1 MSDTPAPNGNLGD
14 RILLN
19 GRFDIQPDQPLP
31 MFDSPMAK
39 AVNAIDLRASSRT
52 LFALVCEPTLMA
64 RLDVIPPLS
73 RMVRQPMINPVD
85 AGPVHWPR
93 SGGRRFVIVF
103 EQMSGGRLIP
113 SPEAT
118 ITPMR
123 EDQIVRVVLE
133 PLLPALK
140 ELNGRHIPH
149 RAIRTDNI
157 FYADTSEQSVVLGEC
172 VSGPPGLSQPAVCE
186 PIDTAMCDP
195 AGRGPGTLADDLYA
209 LGVVAVFLLHG
220 GNPVAERSDEEIM
233 RRKIDNGSY
242 AALLSGMRVS
252 LAMMEPLRGMLCDD
266 PKERWTAANLE
277 MWLGGRQLSPKQ
289 TMLPPRA
296 ARSFSFA
303 GKDYRTRQSL
313 SQAMGWHWDEAGE
326 LVRSGDLEGW
336 IRRSLADDERADAIR
351 DCAHSSGVGNEDQ
364 ALGRVLMVIE
374 PSHPIRFKNF
384 AARVEGIGT
393 ALAIR
398 YHDPAFRALFTE
410 LMQAKLPQ
418 TFIQSQ
424 SSTPSESG
432 VIMKSFDMINFF
444 IDRPQLGGGLERAL
458 YESVRGWP
466 CQSPLI
472 QDYYVSDLEDLLPAL
487 EAVAQRGGMTGEPV
501 DPHITAFCAARN
513 KSVSERALK
522 EMNSRGDLPSFRLG
536 VLRLL
541 AEVQRK
547 IGSGQRYPALGRWLA
562 DLIKPIVETY
572 HNRAYRAKLVEEI
585 ENASG
590 KGDLLE
596 LLFLADSMEARD
608 QDTGGFQE
616 ARKEHAA
623 LVRGIKW
630 LEDGGLTSEAHVRA
644 KGQST
649 ATIVSAVVSG
659 LMVVGLTLI
668 YVT

>member
-1 MSDTPAPNGNLGD
+1 MSGRPAPDGNQGD
-14 RILLN
+14 RIVLN
-19 GRFDIQPDQPLP
+19 GRYAIHPDQPLP
-31 MFDSPMAK
+31 RFDSPMAK
-39 AVNAIDLRASSRT
+39 AVNAVDLRAGGRAM
-52 LFALVCEPTLMA
+52 FALVCEPTLMA

-73 RMVRQPMINPVD
+73 RMIRQPLICPVD
-85 AGPVHWPR
+85 AGPVPWPR

-103 EQMSGGRLIP
+103 DQVSGGRLLP
-113 SPEAT
+113 PPEAT
-118 ITPMR
+118 ITPWR
-123 EDQIVRVVLE
+123 EDQIVRVVFE

-140 ELNGRHIPH
+140 ELGGRHLPH
-149 RAIRTDNI
+149 RAIRADNI
-157 FYADTSEQSVVLGEC
+157 FYADTSKQSVVLGEC
-172 VSGPPGLSQPAVCE
+172 VSAPPGLSQPAVYE
-186 PIDTAMCDP
+186 PIDAAMCDP
-195 AGRGPGTLADDLYA
+195 AGRGPGTPADDLYA

-220 GNPVAERSDEEIM
+220 GNPVADRSEEEVL

-266 PKERWTAANLE
+266 PKERWTASNLE

-296 ARSFSFA
+296 ARSISFA
-303 GKDYRTRQSL
+303 GNNYRTRQSL
-313 SQAMGWHWDEAGE
+313 SHAMGWNWAAAGE
-326 LVRSGDLEGW
+326 LLRSGELEGW
-336 IRRSLADDERADAIR
+336 IRRSLGDDERADTIR
-351 DCAHSSGVGNEDQ
+351 DYAHSSGTGNEDQ
-364 ALGRVLMVIE
+364 ALGRVLLVLE

-384 AARVEGIGT
+384 AARADGIGL

-398 YHDPAFRALFTE
+398 YHDPAFRAMFTE
-410 LMQAKLPQ
+410 LMQAKLPH

-424 SSTPSESG
+424 ESARSESG

-472 QDYYVSDLEDLLPAL
+472 QDYYVLDLDDLLPAL
-487 EAVAQRGGMTGEPV
+487 EAVARRGGMTGEPI
-501 DPHITAFCAARN
+501 DTHITAFCAARN
-513 KSVSERALK
+513 KAVSERALK
-522 EMNSRGDLPSFRLG
+522 EMNSRDDLPTFRLG

-547 IGSGQRYPALGRWLA
+547 TGPGPRYPALGRWLA
-562 DLIKPIVETY
+562 GLVKPVVETY
-572 HNRAYRAKLVEEI
+572 HNRAYRAKLAAEI
-585 ENASG
+585 EKASD

-596 LLFLADSMEARD
+596 LLFLADSIEARD
-608 QDTGGFQE
+608 QDTRGFQE
-616 ARKEHAA
+616 ARREHAA

-630 LEDGGLTSEAHVRA
+630 LEGGGLTSETHVRA
-644 KGQST
+644 KGQHA
-649 ATIVSAVVSG
+649 ATIVSAVFSG
-659 LMVVGLTLI
+659 LMIVGLTLI